1 MNKINVKSST
11 IKALE
16 YYPEIDMLE
25 VEFVRGVTYIY
36 FDVPQDV
43 YDELIKAESIGS
55 YFSKNIAKEYAYEKQ
70 EEKES

>member
-1 MNKINVKSST
+1 MDRRNIKSST
-11 IKALE
+11 IKTLE
-16 YYPEIDMLE
+16 YYPEIDLLE

-55 YFSKNIAKEYAYEKQ
+55 YFNKNIAKKYAYEKQ
-70 EEKES
+70 EDKE